1 MKNFRCKVKTKLNS
15 KIVSSI
21 SLISFG
27 LICTSDISEA
37 MIPTPNSVFKLF
49 SRMSTSLGRFFRSS
63 KSNQPKTHKISKSFD
78 SSFSQK
84 SVLSTTFGTPESSK
98 TSKIKL
104 TKFSDNSTGKSST
117 SISSNAT
124 LHKPKVTRKN
134 FYEVDQSYSTS
145 ESSTPTNSNPP
156 TPRRS
161 KQAVSSSPSLI
172 IRNFEAS
179 LRRRDEEFNKMF
191 EQNMKLKKE
200 DFKGSQEIL
209 KNIRKE
215 VNIKFLGHSSKS

>member
-1 MKNFRCKVKTKLNS
+1 MKNFRCKVITKLNS
-15 KIVSSI
+15 KIVSFI

-27 LICTSDISEA
+27 LICKSDISEA
-37 MIPTPNSVFKLF
+37 MIPTPTNSVFRLF
-49 SRMSTSLGRFFRSS
+49 SRMTTSIGRFFRSS

-78 SSFSQK
+78 SSFSKK
-84 SVLSTTFGTPESSK
+84 SVLSTTFDTPESNK

-117 SISSNAT
+117 SISNDDV
-124 LHKPKVTRKN
+124 LHKTKGNRKN

-145 ESSTPTNSNPP
+145 EPSTPTNTPP

-161 KQAVSSSPSLI
+161 RQAVSPSPSLI

-215 VNIKFLGHSSKS
+215 VNIKFLGHSSKP